1 MRSWQSVIM
10 TLSIQ
15 IISDIHLE
23 IVKKF
28 TIIPKAP
35 YLALLGD
42 IGDPGTGRYSDFL
55 REQARQFEKVFVLI
69 GNHSCYGRTPAIAS
83 QLISEICKEDPEH
96 LVLLDKTSY
105 EINETHTILDKLQEI
120 LHVPRGPERLMFR
133 SHAGSM
139 QD

>member
-1 MRSWQSVIM
+1 M

-23 IVKKF
+23 IVKRF
-28 TIIPKAP
+28 TIIPRAP

-42 IGDPGTGRYSDFL
+42 IGDPGSERYSDFL
-55 REQARQFEKVFVLI
+55 REQTRLFEKVFVLV

-83 QLISEICKEDPEH
+83 QLISEICEKDPEH

-105 EINETHTILDKLQEI
+105 EIDETYTVIGE
-120 LHVPRGPERLMFR
+120 ERCFVFVYRKPHMFV
-133 SHAGSM
+133 SGG
-139 QD
+139 Q